1 MVLAPLATLEK
12 ERDRRSAMKGKAGLD
27 IRAWLRRISVGLTV
41 LVMVAVVGPQGAL
54 AEPLSSPSG
63 APTEQRA
70 GKWIEIDLS
79 SQTLIAWSGRTRM
92 YTTRVS
98 TGTNKYP
105 TVQGTF
111 RVYTKL
117 RSQRMRGGTGR
128 DRYDLPNVPHV
139 MYFYRDYA
147 IHGAYWH
154 NNFGRPMSH
163 GCVNLPLRAA
173 QWMYN
178 WAPIGTQVVVHR

>member
-1 MVLAPLATLEK
+1 METTHKTPRRYLSIPFVVFMVLVLAIT
-12 ERDRRSAMKGKAGLD
+12 
-27 IRAWLRRISVGLTV
+27 
-41 LVMVAVVGPQGAL
+41 VGPQAAL
-54 AEPLSSPSG
+54 AEPTSPMSPQLPPN
-63 APTEQRA
+63 APLEAQTG

-79 SQTLIAWSGRTRM
+79 SQSMIAWSGRTKV
-92 YTTRVS
+92 YSTRVS
-98 TGTNKYP
+98 TGTWKYP
-105 TVQGTF
+105 TVKGTF
-111 RVYTKL
+111 RIYSKI

-154 NNFGRPMSH
+154 NNFGRQMSH

-173 QWMYN
+173 SWMYN
-178 WAPIGTQVVVHR
+178 WAPIGTRVVVHQ

>member
-1 MVLAPLATLEK
+1 MSGKIGLLGHAWFRRVFAGVMVLALVAT
-12 ERDRRSAMKGKAGLD
+12 
-27 IRAWLRRISVGLTV
+27 
-41 LVMVAVVGPQGAL
+41 VGPQGVL
-54 AEPLSSPSG
+54 AEPTTPPASPPLALY
-63 APTEQRA
+63 APVEAQTA

-79 SQTLIAWSGRTRM
+79 SQSLIAWSGRTKV
-92 YTTRVS
+92 YSTRVS
-98 TGTNKYP
+98 TGTSRYP
-105 TVQGTF
+105 TVQGFF
-111 RVYTKL
+111 RIQTKI

-163 GCVNLPLRAA
+163 GCVNLPLGAA
-173 QWMYN
+173 RWMYN
-178 WAPIGTQVVVHR
+178 WAPIGTRVVVHR